1 MFSLLLYLIWHTP
14 MDGSLLVLY
23 RRTVVNLELVCDL
36 CKMYTNV
43 YARTHARM
51 HARTHT
57 HTAYF
62 LFLQQIQSLH
72 QTTKDPEND
81 GKRKDE
87 RVAVWLVFG
96 AEGHLEGFKG
106 GGWDRKT
113 THQTIHRVRCWSG
126 LRSCKNRW
134 MFSEYKT
141 KMDSVV

>member
-1 MFSLLLYLIWHTP
+1 MEVFLYCTEEQLLTWNWSVIYAKCIQ
-14 MDGSLLVLY
+14 
-23 RRTVVNLELVCDL
+23 
-36 CKMYTNV
+36 MYT
-43 YARTHARM
+43 HAHT

-126 LRSCKNRW
+126 LCKNRW

-141 KMDSVV
+141 KMDSVVCVCVFACM